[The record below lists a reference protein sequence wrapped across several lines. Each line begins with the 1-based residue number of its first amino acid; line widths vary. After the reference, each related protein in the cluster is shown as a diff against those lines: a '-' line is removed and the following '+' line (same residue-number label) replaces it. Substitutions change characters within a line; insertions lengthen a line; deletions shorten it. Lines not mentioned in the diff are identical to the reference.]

1 MSVPQP
7 LTALLTRVI
16 LLISLITVICYY
28 FSHLQSVCVSMRDG
42 EGENVRSCV
51 CSSTKRRVSWGLSQS
66 SYTCDHSSYC
76 MSLFHTCQA
85 LSTWMQGYLKV
96 YWLVTAVFGWTLT
109 ILGKII
115 RPSSAF
121 LEHVDL
127 SIFFCFA
134 ILCSAFVRSSWTAWL
149 LLVESAE
156 VQCVPLCEE
165 KKEKPLWNNK
175 RMAWMIISALTCACS
190 SVLALISSISIK
202 NTSIFY
208 RFCP

>member
-16 LLISLITVICYY
+16 LLISLITIICYY
-28 FSHLQSVCVSMRDG
+28 FCTYSLCTCLWETGSVEKLRLLY
-42 EGENVRSCV
+42 
-51 CSSTKRRVSWGLSQS
+51 TKRRVSWGLSQS
-66 SYTCDHSSYC
+66 GYTCDHSGYC
-76 MSLFHTCQA
+76 MSLFHTCQD
-85 LSTWMQGYLKV
+85 LWTWMQGYLKV
-96 YWLVTAVFGWTLT
+96 YWFVNTVCDWTLT

-121 LEHVDL
+121 LTHVDL

-134 ILCSAFVRSSWTAWL
+134 ILCSAFVRSSRTAWL
-149 LLVESAE
+149 LLVESTE
-156 VQCVPLCEE
+156 VQCVPLSEE
-165 KKEKPLWNNK
+165 SYKEKPLWNNK
-175 RMAWMIISALTCACS
+175 RMTWMIISALTCVCS

-202 NTSIFY
+202 KTSIFY